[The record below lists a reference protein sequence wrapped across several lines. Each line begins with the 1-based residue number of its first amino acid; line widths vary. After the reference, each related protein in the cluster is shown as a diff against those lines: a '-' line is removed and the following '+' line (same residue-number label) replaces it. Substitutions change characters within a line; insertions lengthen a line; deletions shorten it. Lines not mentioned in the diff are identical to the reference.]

1 MSRRQ
6 VQLAGITLVVT
17 LAISAV
23 SYLWLQ
29 QELPLASF
37 FRRDQTWQAMVNR
50 GTWRVGMDPSFPP
63 FESLDAAGVPVGF
76 DVDLARTMANA
87 WGLESEV
94 VAIGFDSLPDAL
106 KAAKIDSIV
115 SAYPYD
121 DRLTRD
127 FAFSTPYFEAGL
139 RLAVRDRAPVTSVEE
154 LAGARVA
161 VEWGSVG
168 DMVGRRLQRE
178 GMELELVP
186 LETPSAVIIAL
197 ANDASIDAAF
207 VDNVTLQQA
216 QRSGIPIRGVGMPLE
231 SNPYVIVAPIR
242 AGQLQQQIE
251 TTLQALKDNGAMQ
264 RLETTWF
271 SGAQESVGTQ
281 NEP

>member
-139 RLAVRDRAPVTSVEE
+139 RLAVRDGAPVTSVEE

-242 AGQLQQQIE
+242 AGQLRQQIE